1 MGNQVRTLRTLSKR
15 ERKRKL
21 TVKQKNK
28 TEKVKTGKSV
38 EAFPRIAILSTI
50 FEDAES
56 DSDINDISEE
66 ENNNKERIVKGRI
79 PELSSRMENEDN
91 KQQEPAEPGKTETPE
106 TLETPETP
114 EIPEIR
120 KKTETSETPERRMTF
135 SKEESIAEII
145 TEDNVHQIIEGLLTE
160 GTSLSDLESG
170 KIYYYYLQPKSYHA
184 VYKKPPSTG
193 LNYIC

>member
-91 KQQEPAEPGKTETPE
+91 KQQEPAEPGETET
-106 TLETPETP
+106 L
-114 EIPEIR
+114 EIPEITEI
-120 KKTETSETPERRMTF
+120 TETSETPERRMTF

-193 LNYIC
+193 LNHIC